1 MLPPGKAPATV
12 RDARPTPVV
21 AKPKKHRP
29 LAGNAQQSLA
39 FELPATVPAKST
51 KETNASPITVHRLWL
66 GIYLPLLPLEAV
78 MGSNSTEAF
87 AVTEEQHGLRRVLLA
102 STAAAAA
109 GILPGMS
116 VNAAL
121 ALLPALGLAERN
133 PAREEQALKKLAA
146 WAEKFT
152 SFTSIEAPSVL
163 LLEIA
168 GSLRLFGGLSIL
180 RRTISD
186 ELRQQGFAAALAIA
200 PTPLAATWL
209 ARAGRRVCIR
219 DRRNLAGTLSRLPLS
234 CLDWPEAV
242 IESLRGMGIALIG
255 DCLRLP
261 RQGFARR
268 FGASRL
274 LQLDRALGRLPDPRQ
289 CYRTAEVFC
298 REYELSGEQDD
309 REWLLNASRELL
321 LELERF
327 LLSRQL
333 TVQRIRFSFF
343 HLQRPATHLTVG
355 CAQPDRSIKHWC
367 ELLAIRFDRVQLP
380 APVIAIRLQGGRG
393 QPLTAATGRL
403 AFSQADRPRPESS
416 ISILIERLGARI
428 GDELVHGVMA
438 VAEHR
443 PQYAWRAAKPFEQA
457 PRCQATPK
465 LGEECGNAMRL
476 AGLRRGHSLL
486 LRRPLWM
493 LAEAKPLETRK
504 GLPFYQG
511 CLELR
516 DGPERLETGW
526 WDDAGIARDYFVAVN
541 PAGMHLW
548 VFRNRDRDSAWYLH
562 GMFG

>member
-1 MLPPGKAPATV
+1 MLPPGKAPARV
-12 RDARPTPVV
+12 QDAHPTPAA
-21 AKPKKHRP
+21 AKPKKRRP
-29 LAGNAQQSLA
+29 PAGSKQQSLA
-39 FELPATVPAKST
+39 FGLPAAATTKPARVPA
-51 KETNASPITVHRLWL
+51 SPLAVQRLWL
-66 GIYLPLLPLEAV
+66 GIDLPLLPLEAV
-78 MGSNSTEAF
+78 MGIESTKAF

-102 STAAAAA
+102 SAPATAA
-109 GILPGMS
+109 GIVPGMS

-121 ALLPALGLAERN
+121 ALLPALGLEERQ
-133 PAREEQALKKLAA
+133 PAREERALKQLAT

-152 SFTSIEAPSVL
+152 SFTSIETPSIL

-168 GSLRLFGGLSIL
+168 GSLRLFGGLDTL
-180 RRTISD
+180 RRRISR

-219 DRRNLAGTLSRLPLS
+219 DRKNLAGALSRLPLS
-234 CLDWPEAV
+234 CLDWPKAV
-242 IESLRGMGIALIG
+242 TESLRGMGIAAIG

-309 REWLLNASRELL
+309 RELLLNASRELL

-333 TVQRIRFSFF
+333 MVQRIRFSFF
-343 HLQRPATHLTVG
+343 HLQLPATHLTVG
-355 CAQPDRSIKHWC
+355 CARPDRSIEHWC

-403 AFSQADRPRPESS
+403 AFSQADGQQQDPS
-416 ISILIERLGARI
+416 ISHLIERLSARI
-428 GDELVHGVMA
+428 GDESVHGVMT

-443 PQYAWRAAKPFEQA
+443 PHYAWRAAKPFEQA
-457 PRCQATPK
+457 PQCHAAPMPGWERGVVP
-465 LGEECGNAMRL
+465 LL
-476 AGLRRGHSLL
+476 AELRRGHSLL

-504 GLPFYQG
+504 GLPFYRG
-511 CLELR
+511 LLKLLE
-516 DGPERLETGW
+516 GPERLETGW
-526 WDDAGIARDYFVAVN
+526 WDEAGIARDYFIAVN

-548 VFRNRDRDSAWYLH
+548 VFRNRGRESAWYLH